1 MSKTTWVIS
10 DTHFN
15 HAAILGFK
23 DYAGKAPRPDF
34 DNVDQMNE
42 CMFDNWNDTVG
53 ADDTVIHLGDV
64 LLGENKVD
72 WLEANFA
79 QLPGKKRLVLGNH
92 DNVKFLAPFFKDIQL
107 WINDFSGL
115 ILTHTPLHPDT
126 MYERH
131 RWGTGPLLNI
141 HGHIHSNPSP
151 DGPYRCVCVEQTDYA
166 PVNIEELITP

>member
-15 HAAILGFK
+15 HAKILGFK

-42 CMFDNWNDTVG
+42 CMLDRWAETVG
-53 ADDTVIHLGDV
+53 VNDTVIHCGDV
-64 LLGENKVD
+64 LLGMDKVE

-79 QLPGKKRLVLGNH
+79 KLPGKKRLIVGNH

-107 WINDFSGL
+107 WIDDFPGL
-115 ILTHTPLHPDT
+115 ILTHVPLHPNT
-126 MYERH
+126 MNERH
-131 RWGTGPLLNI
+131 RWGNGPLLNV

-151 DGPYRCVCVEQTDYA
+151 EGPYRCVCVEQIDYRPIA
-166 PVNIEELITP
+166 IEELLP